1 MLWNLALVAA
11 VVNGGVEEE
20 SEEDH
25 DEGNDDDELL
35 GQDCVG
41 RYTSSP
47 ATQYNASI
55 VAS

>member
-1 MLWNLALVAA
+1 MLEGIVEPFQLRADSSCFPQPHLALVAA

-35 GQDCVG
+35 GQDCW
-41 RYTSSP
+41 
-47 ATQYNASI
+47 
-55 VAS
+55 